1 MTIFQSII
9 LGIIEGITEFIPVS
23 STAHLLIAS
32 EWLGIASS
40 DFLKTFTISIQV
52 GAILSVAV
60 LYIKTIFKNKE
71 IILKMIAGF
80 IPTALIALSLY
91 YFIRNLFM
99 ENMIIIASA
108 LILGGIALIILEN
121 YFIKRDIVLVT
132 DLKNI
137 SYRQAFLIG
146 IFQSLAIIPGVS
158 RSAAT
163 IMGGLSL
170 GLSRQTIVEFSFLLA
185 VPVMLA
191 ATAFDLYQTPISF
204 SNQQWTV
211 WIIGFVV
218 SFVVAIIGIKFLLK
232 FIKNNNFKIF
242 GWYRIIIGSLVLLKL
257 LFPLF

>member
-32 EWLGIASS
+32 DWLGIESD

-60 LYIKTIFKNKE
+60 LYIKTILKNRD

-80 IPTALIALSLY
+80 IPTAIIALSLY

-108 LILGGIALIILEN
+108 LILGGIALIVLEN

-132 DLKNI
+132 NLKNV

-146 IFQSLAIIPGVS
+146 IFQALAIIPGVS

-185 VPVMLA
+185 MPTMLA
-191 ATAFDLYQTPISF
+191 ATVFDLYQSPIIF
-204 SNQQWTV
+204 SNDQWTV

-232 FIKNNNFKIF
+232 YIKNNNFKIF
-242 GWYRIIIGSLVLLKL
+242 AWYRILIGSLVLLWQL
-257 LFPLF
+257 I

>member
-1 MTIFQSII
+1 MSIFQSII

-32 EWLGIASS
+32 DWLGIESD

-60 LYIKTIFKNKE
+60 LYIKTILKNPK
-71 IILKMIAGF
+71 IILKMLFAF
-80 IPTALIALSLY
+80 LPTAVIALSLY
-91 YFIRNLFM
+91 SLIRSLFM

-108 LILGGIALIILEN
+108 LIIGGIALIVLEN
-121 YFIKRDIVLVT
+121 VFAKLNTKETKLSDV
-132 DLKNI
+132 
-137 SYRQAFLIG
+137 SYKQAFLIG
-146 IFQSLAIIPGVS
+146 IFQALAIIPGVS

-170 GLSRQTIVEFSFLLA
+170 GLNRKTIVEFSFILA
-185 VPVMLA
+185 MPTMLA
-191 ATAFDLYQTPISF
+191 ATAFDLYQSPISF
-204 SNQQWTV
+204 TNEQWIA

-218 SFVVAIIGIKFLLK
+218 SFITAIIGIKFLLK

-242 GWYRIIIGSLVLLKL
+242 GWYRIIIGSLVLLW
-257 LFPLF
+257 LFL